1 MRVLDID
8 VITAAGP
15 ISRRDIGLEPR
26 RCLLCAGDAKTCA
39 RERKHS
45 PEELRERVR
54 QLLVLFR

>member
-15 ISRRDIGLEPR
+15 ISRGDIGLERR
-26 RCLLCAGDAKTCA
+26 RCLLCPDDAKTCA
-39 RERKHS
+39 RKRKHP

-54 QLLVLFR
+54 QLLMLF